1 MKTLT
6 KYLNKKAISTIAK
19 LPLTPKGLVAGS
31 RAGAHKSPFHG
42 FSVEFAGH
50 RDYVQGD
57 DIRHIDWNV
66 YYKKDKY
73 FIKQYEAE
81 TNMVC
86 QLFLDASE
94 SMRFK
99 SHEKSKLDF
108 ASELAVCL
116 TYLVTKASDKIGCAI
131 FDESIVQYIRPSNSL
146 STVYKMNNILE
157 ELKPT
162 KKTGINKNLME
173 FAERIGR
180 REIVVLISDF
190 LINPDELRNGLARL
204 RYDNHE
210 IVLFHVVDPFEK
222 DFPMEG
228 RIKFIGLEGYP
239 ELKLQPRQIRKAYIE
254 KFNAHQ
260 AKIIDICKKN
270 NAEYVEVLTNKPL
283 AEMMFQYMVSRLT
296 HIAR

>member
-1 MKTLT
+1 MKTLA
-6 KYLNKKAISTIAK
+6 KYLNRQAISTVAK

-57 DIRHIDWNV
+57 DVRHIDWNV

-81 TNMVC
+81 TNLVC
-86 QLFLDASE
+86 QMFLDASE
-94 SMRFK
+94 SMRYK
-99 SHEKSKLDF
+99 SHEKSKLDV
-108 ASELAVCL
+108 AAELAVSM
-116 TYLVTKASDKIGCAI
+116 TFLVTKASDKIGCTI
-131 FDESIVQYIRPSNSL
+131 FDENIVQNIRPSNSL
-146 STVYKMNNILE
+146 STVYKINNILE

-162 KKTGINKNLME
+162 KKTGISKNLME

-180 REIVVLISDF
+180 REIVLIISDF
-190 LINPDELRNGLARL
+190 LIKPEELANGLARL
-204 RYDNHE
+204 RFDNHE
-210 IVLFHVVDPFEK
+210 IVLFHMVDPFEK
-222 DFPMEG
+222 DFPMDG
-228 RIKFIGLEGYP
+228 RVKFIGLEGYP
-239 ELKLQPRQIRKAYIE
+239 ELKLQPRQIRKAYLE
-254 KFNAHQ
+254 KFKQHQ
-260 AKIIDICKKN
+260 NKIIDICKRN
-270 NAEYVEVLTNKPL
+270 NAEYVEVLTDRPI